1 MSIKNVKF
9 SLNLFLKRA
18 LDIIVSLLGLFI
30 LSPII
35 LIVSLIIKLDSPGP
49 VLIKQ
54 KRVGIN
60 NKIFIMYKFRTMKIG
75 TPEVAKE
82 ILLKNGLDSYL
93 TRVGRFLRKTL
104 IDEVPQLINVLK
116 GDMSL
121 VGPRPALYNQY
132 DLIEMRTKV
141 GVHTLRP
148 GMTGWAI
155 IVGGEDLSLDEK
167 VKADEY
173 YLKNMSFMFDLKIM
187 LMTFGLFR
195 KTKGIYY
202 EYIFNCL

>member
-35 LIVSLIIKLDSPGP
+35 PIVSLIIKLDSPGP
-49 VLIKQ
+49 AFFRQ
-54 KRVGIN
+54 KRIGKD
-60 NKIFIMYKFRTMKIG
+60 NKIFTIYKFRTMKID
-75 TPEVAKE
+75 TPQVAKE
-82 ILLKNGLDSYL
+82 ILLKQGINTYMTRIGL
-93 TRVGRFLRKTL
+93 FLRKML
-104 IDEVPQLINVLK
+104 IDEIPQLINVLK

-173 YLKNMSFMFDLKIM
+173 YLKNMSFMFDLKII

-195 KTKGIYY
+195 KTKGIY
-202 EYIFNCL
+202 

>member
-1 MSIKNVKF
+1 MFLKNVKF
-9 SLNLFLKRA
+9 KLNLFLKRA

-35 LIVSLIIKLDSPGP
+35 LIVSLIIKLDSLGF

-116 GDMSL
+116 GDMSFNK
-121 VGPRPALYNQY
+121 VPAWAQVASAIPSFGIIYQ
-132 DLIEMRTKV
+132 KK
-141 GVHTLRP
+141 GVAHVP
-148 GMTGWAI
+148 I
-155 IVGGEDLSLDEK
+155 PPIK
-167 VKADEY
+167 
-173 YLKNMSFMFDLKIM
+173 
-187 LMTFGLFR
+187 
-195 KTKGIYY
+195 
-202 EYIFNCL
+202 C

>member
-60 NKIFIMYKFRTMKIG
+60 NKIFVMYKFRTMKIG

-155 IVGGEDLSLDEK
+155 IIGGEDLSLNEK
-167 VKADEY
+167 VKVDEY
-173 YLKNMSFMFDLKIM
+173 YLKNMSFMFDLKII

-195 KTKGIYY
+195 KSKGIY
-202 EYIFNCL
+202 

>member
-1 MSIKNVKF
+1 MLKRFIDILVSFLGLIFLLPLMLLVAISIKV
-9 SLNLFLKRA
+9 
-18 LDIIVSLLGLFI
+18 
-30 LSPII
+30 
-35 LIVSLIIKLDSPGP
+35 DSPGP

-60 NKIFIMYKFRTMKIG
+60 NRIYIMYKFRTMKIG

-82 ILLKNGLDSYL
+82 ILLKNGLDLYL

-167 VKADEY
+167 VRADGY
-173 YLKNMSFMFDLKIM
+173 YLKNMSFIFDLKII

-195 KTKGIYY
+195 KTKGIY
-202 EYIFNCL
+202 

>member
-1 MSIKNVKF
+1 MPTRSIKV
-9 SLNLFLKRA
+9 SLNLFLKRS
-18 LDIIVSLLGLFI
+18 LDIIVSLLGLSI
-30 LSPII
+30 LLPII
-35 LIVSLIIKLDSPGP
+35 VIVSLIIKLDSPGP
-49 VLIKQ
+49 AIIRQ
-54 KRVGIN
+54 KRIGKD

-93 TRVGRFLRKTL
+93 TRVGKVLRETL
-104 IDEVPQLINVLK
+104 IDEIPQLINVLK

-141 GVHTLRP
+141 GVHTIRP

-155 IVGGEDLSLDEK
+155 MVGGEDLSLEEK
-167 VKADEY
+167 VRADEY
-173 YLKNMSFMFDLKIM
+173 YLKHMSFMFDLKIIF
-187 LMTFGLFR
+187 MTFGLF
-195 KTKGIYY
+195 KKPKGIY
-202 EYIFNCL
+202 

>member
-1 MSIKNVKF
+1 MFLKNVKF
-9 SLNLFLKRA
+9 KLNLFLKRA

-60 NKIFIMYKFRTMKIG
+60 NKIFVMYKFRTMKIG

-104 IDEVPQLINVLK
+104 IDEVPQLINVLT
-116 GDMSL
+116 GDMSFNK
-121 VGPRPALYNQY
+121 VPAWAQVASAISSFGIIYQ
-132 DLIEMRTKV
+132 KK
-141 GVHTLRP
+141 GVAHVP
-148 GMTGWAI
+148 I
-155 IVGGEDLSLDEK
+155 PPIK
-167 VKADEY
+167 
-173 YLKNMSFMFDLKIM
+173 
-187 LMTFGLFR
+187 
-195 KTKGIYY
+195 
-202 EYIFNCL
+202 C

>member
-1 MSIKNVKF
+1 MFLKNVKF
-9 SLNLFLKRA
+9 KLNLFLKRA

-35 LIVSLIIKLDSPGP
+35 LIVSLIIKLDSLGF

-93 TRVGRFLRKTL
+93 TWVGRFLRKTL
-104 IDEVPQLINVLK
+104 IDEIPQLINVLK

-155 IVGGEDLSLDEK
+155 IVGGEDLSLNEK

-173 YLKNMSFMFDLKIM
+173 YLKNMSFMFDLKII

-195 KTKGIYY
+195 KTKGIY
-202 EYIFNCL
+202 

>member
-1 MSIKNVKF
+1 MIVNKKHLYFVF
-9 SLNLFLKRA
+9 KRI
-18 LDIIVSLLGLFI
+18 LDIVVSLSGLI
-30 LSPII
+30 LLSP
-35 LIVSLIIKLDSPGP
+35 LLIIVALVIKADSPGP
-49 VLIKQ
+49 AIFRQERIGKD
-54 KRVGIN
+54 
-60 NKIFIMYKFRTMKIG
+60 NKIFIMYKFRTMKID
-75 TPEVAKE
+75 TPQVAKE
-82 ILLKNGLDSYL
+82 ILLKQGINTYMTRIGL
-93 TRVGRFLRKTL
+93 FLRKML
-104 IDEVPQLINVLK
+104 IDEIPQLINVLK

-173 YLKNMSFMFDLKIM
+173 YLKNMSFMFDLKII
-187 LMTFGLFR
+187 LMTFRLFR
-195 KTKGIYY
+195 KPKGIY
-202 EYIFNCL
+202 

>member
-82 ILLKNGLDSYL
+82 ILLKNGLDLYL

-121 VGPRPALYNQY
+121 MGPRPALYNQY

-155 IVGGEDLSLDEK
+155 IIGGEDLSLDEK

-173 YLKNMSFMFDLKIM
+173 YLKNMSFMFDLKII

-195 KTKGIYY
+195 KTKGIY
-202 EYIFNCL
+202 

>member
-49 VLIKQ
+49 AFFRQ
-54 KRVGIN
+54 KRIGKD
-60 NKIFIMYKFRTMKIG
+60 NKIFVIYKFRTMKID
-75 TPEVAKE
+75 TPDVAKE
-82 ILLKNGLDSYL
+82 VLLNKGISSYM
-93 TRVGRFLRKTL
+93 TRIGPFLRKSL
-104 IDEVPQLINVLK
+104 IDEIPQLINVLK

-132 DLIEMRTKV
+132 DLTEMRTKV

-155 IVGGEDLSLDEK
+155 IVGGEDLNLDEK

-173 YLKNMSFMFDLKIM
+173 YLKNMSFVFDLKII

-195 KTKGIYY
+195 KAKGIY
-202 EYIFNCL
+202 

>member
-1 MSIKNVKF
+1 MLKRFIDILVSFLGLIFLLPLMILVAISIKV
-9 SLNLFLKRA
+9 
-18 LDIIVSLLGLFI
+18 
-30 LSPII
+30 
-35 LIVSLIIKLDSPGP
+35 DSPGH

-93 TRVGRFLRKTL
+93 TWVGRFLRKTL

-148 GMTGWAI
+148 AMTGWAI

-173 YLKNMSFMFDLKIM
+173 YLKNMSFTFDLKVI

-195 KTKGIYY
+195 KTKGIY
-202 EYIFNCL
+202 

>member
-1 MSIKNVKF
+1 MSIHFKRETY
-9 SLNLFLKRA
+9 LFVKRA
-18 LDIIVSLLGLFI
+18 IDIIVSLCGLI
-30 LSPII
+30 MLSP
-35 LIVSLIIKLDSPGP
+35 LIAIVVLIIKFDSPGP
-49 VLIKQ
+49 AFFRQ
-54 KRVGIN
+54 KRIGKD
-60 NKIFIMYKFRTMKIG
+60 NKIFIIYKFRTMKID
-75 TPEVAKE
+75 TPDVAKE
-82 ILLKNGLDSYL
+82 VLLNKGISSYM
-93 TRVGRFLRKTL
+93 TRIGPFLRKSL
-104 IDEVPQLINVLK
+104 IDEIPQLINVLK

-121 VGPRPALYNQY
+121 VDPRPALYNQY

-173 YLKNMSFMFDLKIM
+173 YLKNMSFMFDLKII

-195 KTKGIYY
+195 KTKGIY
-202 EYIFNCL
+202 

>member
-18 LDIIVSLLGLFI
+18 LDIIVSLLGLI
-30 LSPII
+30 IISPII
-35 LIVSLIIKLDSPGP
+35 LIVSLIIRLDSPGP
-49 VLIKQ
+49 AILKQ
-54 KRVGIN
+54 KRVGKD
-60 NKIFIMYKFRTMKIG
+60 NKIFIMYKFRTMKID
-75 TPEVAKE
+75 TPQVAKE
-82 ILLKNGLDSYL
+82 ILLKQGINTYM
-93 TRVGRFLRKTL
+93 TRVGPFLRKTL

-155 IVGGEDLSLDEK
+155 IAGGEDLSLDEK

-173 YLKNMSFMFDLKIM
+173 YLKNMSFMFDLKII

-195 KTKGIYY
+195 KPKGIY
-202 EYIFNCL
+202 

>member
-1 MSIKNVKF
+1 MW
-9 SLNLFLKRA
+9 LFKMRLCLEKRA
-18 LDIIVSLLGLFI
+18 YLLVKRVVDIIVSLCGLII
-30 LSPII
+30 LSP
-35 LIVSLIIKLDSPGP
+35 LIVIVVLIIKFDSPGP
-49 VLIKQ
+49 AFFRQ
-54 KRVGIN
+54 KRIGKD
-60 NKIFIMYKFRTMKIG
+60 NKIFTIYKFRTMKID
-75 TPEVAKE
+75 TPDVAKE
-82 ILLKNGLDSYL
+82 VLLNKGISSYM
-93 TRVGRFLRKTL
+93 TRIGPFLRKSL
-104 IDEVPQLINVLK
+104 IDEIPQLINVLK

-167 VKADEY
+167 VKADKC
-173 YLKNMSFMFDLKIM
+173 YLKNMSFMFDLKII

-195 KTKGIYY
+195 KTKGIY
-202 EYIFNCL
+202 

>member
-1 MSIKNVKF
+1 MR
-9 SLNLFLKRA
+9 LCLEKRA
-18 LDIIVSLLGLFI
+18 YLLVKRVVDIIVSLCGLII
-30 LSPII
+30 LSP
-35 LIVSLIIKLDSPGP
+35 LIAIVVLIIKFDSPGP
-49 VLIKQ
+49 AFFRQ
-54 KRVGIN
+54 KRIGKD
-60 NKIFIMYKFRTMKIG
+60 NKIFIIYKFRTMKID
-75 TPEVAKE
+75 TPDVAKE
-82 ILLKNGLDSYL
+82 VLLNKGISLYM
-93 TRVGRFLRKTL
+93 TRIGPCLRKSL
-104 IDEVPQLINVLK
+104 IDEIPQLINVLK

-141 GVHTLRP
+141 GVHTVRP

-173 YLKNMSFMFDLKIM
+173 YLKNMSFMFDLKII

-195 KTKGIYY
+195 KTKGIY
-202 EYIFNCL
+202 

>member
-1 MSIKNVKF
+1 MR
-9 SLNLFLKRA
+9 LCLEKRA
-18 LDIIVSLLGLFI
+18 YLLVKRVVDIIVSLCGLII
-30 LSPII
+30 LSP
-35 LIVSLIIKLDSPGP
+35 LLAIVVLIIKFDSPGP
-49 VLIKQ
+49 AFFRQ
-54 KRVGIN
+54 KRIGKD
-60 NKIFIMYKFRTMKIG
+60 NKIFIIYKFRTMKID
-75 TPEVAKE
+75 TPDVAKE
-82 ILLKNGLDSYL
+82 VLLNKGISLYM
-93 TRVGRFLRKTL
+93 TRIGPCLRKSL
-104 IDEVPQLINVLK
+104 IDEIPQLINVLK

-141 GVHTLRP
+141 GVHTVRP

-173 YLKNMSFMFDLKIM
+173 YLKNMSFMFDLKII

-195 KTKGIYY
+195 KTKGIY
-202 EYIFNCL
+202 

>member
-1 MSIKNVKF
+1 MNKKYFI
-9 SLNLFLKRA
+9 LKR
-18 LDIIVSLLGLFI
+18 LIDIIFSFLGLVVLAPLMFLVAI
-30 LSPII
+30 
-35 LIVSLIIKLDSPGP
+35 IIKVDSPWP
-49 VLIKQ
+49 VFIKQ
-54 KRVGIN
+54 KRIGIN
-60 NKIFIMYKFRTMKIG
+60 NRIFIMYKFRTMKIG

-93 TRVGRFLRKTL
+93 TRIGGFLRKTL
-104 IDEVPQLINVLK
+104 IDEIPQLINVLK

-141 GVHTLRP
+141 GIHALRP

-155 IVGGEDLSLDEK
+155 IVGGEDLCLNEK

-173 YLKNMSFMFDLKIM
+173 YLKNMSFMFDLKII

-195 KTKGIYY
+195 KTKGIY
-202 EYIFNCL
+202 

>member
-1 MSIKNVKF
+1 MNAGFEKKVY
-9 SLNLFLKRA
+9 FLAKRI
-18 LDIIVSLLGLFI
+18 LDIIVSLCGLII
-30 LSPII
+30 LSP
-35 LIVSLIIKLDSPGP
+35 LIAIVALIIKFDSPGP
-49 VLIKQ
+49 AFFRQ
-54 KRVGIN
+54 KRIGKD

-104 IDEVPQLINVLK
+104 IDEIPQLINVLK

-173 YLKNMSFMFDLKIM
+173 YLKNMSFMFDLKII

-195 KTKGIYY
+195 KPKGIY
-202 EYIFNCL
+202 